1 VAYNPCGVN
10 DASRVLTL
18 EVLKNLFWRGESLL
32 GPAVFAAKC
41 SVITW
46 YPTNDWWYGPA
57 VLWTL
62 LGDPALRVRHG
73 ASTAIEDGERQGS
86 LEARFEVRA
95 GLARPAAT
103 VNYSLPEPA
112 RVKLVLLREDGGE
125 VGTIFDGFENAGE
138 HRVDIKTR
146 LAAGVYFVRLDAAS
160 AGRPVAAKLTVL
172 P

>member
-1 VAYNPCGVN
+1 MAYNPCGVN

-62 LGDPALRVRHG
+62 LGDPARRVRHG
-73 ASTAIEDGERQGS
+73 IPAAVEEQGATK
-86 LEARFEVRA
+86 ARFDVRP
-95 GLARPAAT
+95 GIGRSG
-103 VNYSLPEPA
+103 VSVSYSLPEPA
-112 RVKLVLLREDGGE
+112 HVKLVLLREDGGE

-146 LAAGVYFVRLDAAS
+146 LAAGIYFVRLDAAS

>member
-1 VAYNPCGVN
+1 MAYNPCGVN

-41 SVITW
+41 SVMTW

-73 ASTAIEDGERQGS
+73 IPVAVEEQGATK
-86 LEARFEVRA
+86 ARFDVKA
-95 GLARPAAT
+95 GFGRTKASISYT
-103 VNYSLPEPA
+103 LPEPA
-112 RVKLVLLREDGGE
+112 RVKLTLLREDGGE
-125 VGTIFDGFENAGE
+125 LGTILDGYQDAGE
-138 HRVDIKTR
+138 HRAAIR
-146 LAAGVYFVRLDAAS
+146 QSLAAGVYFIRLSAVS
-160 AGRPVAAKLTVL
+160 AGRPVAAKLTIL